1 MIFFSRTDDGEIDP
15 WSWHGGENI
24 RAPHVTD
31 AQHTTDTHAAP
42 AVTEKHIMT
51 LFKEVHYKG
60 DMLRWP
66 YGCGGQSFES
76 YLAPQ
81 IARCLLYTSPSP
93 RDIGPSRMPS
103 SA

>member
-81 IARCLLYTSPSP
+81 IARQRRHLESLACRGVDGEHIMT
-93 RDIGPSRMPS
+93 
-103 SA
+103 

>member
-66 YGCGGQSFES
+66 YGCGGHELRELSR
-76 YLAPQ
+76 ATDCAAAATP
-81 IARCLLYTSPSP
+81 RVPCLP
-93 RDIGPSRMPS
+93 RR
-103 SA
+103 